1 VRMATNGQG
10 HQLASTTNVSTL
22 VIFMAT
28 PRYTREC
35 SQRTEPALGA
45 SRVCRQLVARAR
57 RACLWRATMAG
68 VISLNAEAPPFV
80 LEGVEEGKTQ
90 RFALGDYRGRWVIL
104 VFYPADFTFVCPT
117 EIQGLRPARSRP
129 ACPGV

>member
-1 VRMATNGQG
+1 
-10 HQLASTTNVSTL
+10 
-22 VIFMAT
+22 
-28 PRYTREC
+28 
-35 SQRTEPALGA
+35 
-45 SRVCRQLVARAR
+45 
-57 RACLWRATMAG
+57 MAG

-80 LEGVEEGKTQ
+80 LEGVEEGKTR